1 MARTKD
7 ARDKFYFVKF
17 GELKL
22 PIKRAAYK
30 DLRKAKKRHFANITA
45 RSELKTLTKTFES
58 LLSNK
63 KTEDAKKALSE
74 LVSKIDRAALKGV
87 IKDNTASRKISRLMK
102 KLSAS
107 QKT

>member
-1 MARTKD
+1 
-7 ARDKFYFVKF
+7 
-17 GELKL
+17 L

-63 KTEDAKKALSE
+63 KTDEAKKALSG
-74 LVSKIDRAALKGV
+74 LVSKIDRAASKGV
-87 IKDNTASRKISRLMK
+87 IKKNSASRKISRLMK
-102 KLSAS
+102 KLSS
-107 QKT
+107 GPKT